1 MTTTHTEDSVST
13 AQPASSFRI
22 TFSRAQQKFPI
33 LQLLLIVV
41 VLILAFVTLPGFGSY
56 YSIISVLV
64 LAALVGITA
73 IGQTVVVLTGGF
85 DLSVPGFIVLGAVS
99 VSTIIGQLQLGPLGA
114 VVMMLL
120 VPALLGGAAGWL
132 CHRFQIS
139 PIVMTLAMNSIAL
152 GIAAVATDGSVA
164 ASAPDWLRGLSV
176 PVGTTFG
183 LPVPPIIVIWVG
195 IGVLVTLVLAL
206 TPAGRRL
213 YATGANMRAADN
225 ALIRTRWVWVAVYA
239 FSAIASMVAGALLL
253 GFAGGADLTLGNP
266 YLFLGLAAV
275 IVGGTV
281 AGGPGDYIKT
291 VIGAVLITLVSTV
304 FIGNGFTPADRQI
317 LLGVI
322 ILVAMLVY
330 GRERSLRDRV

>member
-1 MTTTHTEDSVST
+1 
-13 AQPASSFRI
+13 
-22 TFSRAQQKFPI
+22 
-33 LQLLLIVV
+33 
-41 VLILAFVTLPGFGSY
+41 
-56 YSIISVLV
+56 
-64 LAALVGITA
+64 
-73 IGQTVVVLTGGF
+73 
-85 DLSVPGFIVLGAVS
+85 
-99 VSTIIGQLQLGPLGA
+99 
-114 VVMMLL
+114 
-120 VPALLGGAAGWL
+120 
-132 CHRFQIS
+132 
-139 PIVMTLAMNSIAL
+139 MNSIAL

-164 ASAPDWLRGLSV
+164 VSAPDWLRGLSV